1 MSNFKAQLLGVL
13 GGLLVGALVFSG
25 PILEAADSSW
35 KEKVAKSGLVKGDI
49 PYALD
54 KNTLVALADVA
65 VGKCLMSGGVGAA
78 PIYDTCGTGGA
89 GVFTTLNATGAVTL
103 DAAVTIGNAAADT
116 LHVFANTITFE
127 GATDN
132 TIETVLAI
140 TDPTASDKTITLP
153 DASGAVILSTAG
165 VIDTAAAI
173 WGLSNSLVWEG
184 ATADA
189 FETTLTVAD
198 PTADVTVTIPAG
210 TGTLMLSAG
219 EVVAGVLNA
228 VSGINNGLLF
238 EGATADDFETTITV
252 TDPTADRTFTFA
264 DTPTGTVAIGSATA
278 YRINAVTVTLDGTN
292 PSSVAHGLTTVV
304 ACSLTD
310 VRSTAP
316 GADPNWAT
324 YVVNGANIDVYA
336 WKVTT
341 GGAAGNPDLVAS
353 GDADDV
359 FSLVCVGT

>member
-1 MSNFKAQLLGVL
+1 MKNFKAHILGAI

-49 PYALD
+49 LYALD

-65 VGKCLMSGGVGAA
+65 TGKCLISGGVGAA
-78 PIYDTCGTGGA
+78 PSWGTCGAGGA
-89 GVFTTLNATGAVTL
+89 GSFTTLDATGNVTL
-103 DAAVTIGNAAADT
+103 GDNAADT
-116 LHVFANTITFE
+116 I
-127 GATDN
+127 
-132 TIETVLAI
+132 AI
-140 TDPTASDKTITLP
+140 TATL
-153 DASGAVILSTAG
+153 T
-165 VIDTAAAI
+165 T
-173 WGLSNSLVWEG
+173 GLVFEG

-189 FETTLTVAD
+189 FETTLAITD
-198 PTADVTVTIPAG
+198 PTADVTVTVPAG

-219 EVVAGVLNA
+219 AVVADVANA
-228 VSGINNGLLF
+228 VSGLNNGLLF
-238 EGATADDFETTITV
+238 EGATADAFETTITV

-264 DTPTGTVAIGSATA
+264 DTPTGTVAIGSSTA
-278 YRINAVTVTLDGTN
+278 YRINATTVTLDGSN
-292 PSSVAHGLTTVV
+292 PSSVAHGLTSVV

-341 GGAAGNPDLVAS
+341 GGGAGDPTLIAS
-353 GDADDV
+353 TDADDV